1 MDFNNLMEYQKM
13 LQKRLKKEQQRDKK
27 IELISVIN
35 QLTSGPKNIV
45 QTEQIIIE
53 ANSRGFTTQETRDII
68 DKLIKE
74 NIIFETSPGYIK
86 KR

>member
-27 IELISVIN
+27 IELISIIN
-35 QLTSGPKNIV
+35 QLTSGPKNMV
-45 QTEQIIIE
+45 QMEQILVE
-53 ANSRGFTTQETRDII
+53 ANSRGFTSDETRNLVDN
-68 DKLIKE
+68 LIEE
-74 NIIFETSPGYIK
+74 NIIFESSPGYIK